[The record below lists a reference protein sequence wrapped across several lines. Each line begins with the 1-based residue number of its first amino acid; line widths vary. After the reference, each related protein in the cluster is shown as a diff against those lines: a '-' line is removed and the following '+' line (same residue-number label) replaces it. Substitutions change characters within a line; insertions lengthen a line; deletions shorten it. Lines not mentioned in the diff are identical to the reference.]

1 MEEITEIKIIYKIDN
16 EEFTILVKEEQ
27 IEEKVVTL
35 VNEHIGGRP
44 DDR

>member
-1 MEEITEIKIIYKIDN
+1 MEEITYIKLVYYIGE
-16 EEFTILVKEEQ
+16 EEFTIVVKEEQ

-35 VNEHIGGRP
+35 INEHIGGRP

>member
-1 MEEITEIKIIYKIDN
+1 MEEITDVKLVYYIGE
-16 EEFTILVKEEQ
+16 EEFTIIVKEEQ

-35 VNEHIGGRP
+35 INEHIGGRP